1 MRQIASKIAAIR
13 PGNGGGGEGT
23 QIPFEFF
30 NRQIGLKYQ
39 FTTLGDIISA
49 LLPFLFVFAGL
60 GVLLYLLYG
69 GFQLMT
75 SGGDP
80 KGIAE
85 GKGKITN
92 AIVGFVIIFVAFWV
106 IQAVGIIFGIEGLQ
120 QIFG

>member
-1 MRQIASKIAAIR
+1 MKPTVYKIAAIEG
-13 PGNGGGGEGT
+13 PGNGGSGS

-30 NRQIGLKYQ
+30 NRQIGLKSE
-39 FTTLGDIISA
+39 FKSLGDIISA
-49 LLPFLFVFAGL
+49 LLPLLFVFAGL

-92 AIVGFVIIFVAFWV
+92 AVVGFVIIFVAFWV